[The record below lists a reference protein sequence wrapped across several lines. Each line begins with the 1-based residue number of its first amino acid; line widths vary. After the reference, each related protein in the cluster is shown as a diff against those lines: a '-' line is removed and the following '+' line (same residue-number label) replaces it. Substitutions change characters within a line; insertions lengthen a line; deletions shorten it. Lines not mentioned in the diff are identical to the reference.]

1 MIKQI
6 RPKKQHEQH
15 GKPKQFKQ
23 SKQPNPVRHRALLL
37 FLIIV
42 LISAFLTGCIK
53 YEMMSNDEIRDYLE
67 NCYGIKITSEKQSD
81 GKDYAI
87 EGKVFTYTTSDGLEF
102 HLSSDYYE
110 DNKNHP
116 YYMDDYRAMWLEA
129 RPELTKKLRES
140 EYEWRF
146 YDNLKPVLIPS
157 GYEISIKKFDDIE
170 GALRLACEIVNND
183 EAIIPGCSYAPPQV
197 DVNSVTPCI
206 SFDVFEYI
214 HVVYFR
220 DSAEDK
226 KIDPAEIL
234 PDMYRDYVDMV
245 RSGKIKEELD
255 PSVLSEYAPQSV
267 NKVYFDGRDL
277 GMELKRSDNYSSFM
291 KEAKANMF
299 CFYENS
305 EREGNI
311 SYLELAKFVKNAG
324 FEVTE
329 ETDKV
334 FVLSNGTDQISFG
347 IKDNDFEILKNGEK
361 ADVQGSMTAWLGKYQ
376 LVLSTDDLNLL
387 FGIKTVTDNLNETI
401 DFTLS

>member
-1 MIKQI
+1 
-6 RPKKQHEQH
+6 
-15 GKPKQFKQ
+15 
-23 SKQPNPVRHRALLL
+23 
-37 FLIIV
+37 
-42 LISAFLTGCIK
+42 
-53 YEMMSNDEIRDYLE
+53 
-67 NCYGIKITSEKQSD
+67 
-81 GKDYAI
+81 
-87 EGKVFTYTTSDGLEF
+87 
-102 HLSSDYYE
+102 
-110 DNKNHP
+110 
-116 YYMDDYRAMWLEA
+116 MDDYRAMWLEA

-170 GALRLACEIVNND
+170 GALRLACDIVNDD
-183 EAIIPGCSYAPPQV
+183 EAIIPGCSYAPPQ
-197 DVNSVTPCI
+197 
-206 SFDVFEYI
+206 
-214 HVVYFR
+214 
-220 DSAEDK
+220 
-226 KIDPAEIL
+226 
-234 PDMYRDYVDMV
+234 
-245 RSGKIKEELD
+245 
-255 PSVLSEYAPQSV
+255 SV
-267 NKVYFDGRDL
+267 NKVYFEGRDL

-299 CFYENS
+299 CFCENS

-311 SYLELAKFVKNAG
+311 SYPELAKFVKNAG

-361 ADVQGSMTAWLGKYQ
+361 ADIQGSMTAWLGKYQ

-387 FGIKTVTDNLNETI
+387 FGIKTVTDNLNESI